1 MAGVWAYIGDKL
13 GIPTWPGFIGWSIFF
28 FSGANFEGCKRS
40 FPCIILGPIL
50 AYLTV
55 FTMTALKTSGL
66 TSALVVVGLGF
77 AMTIAQSIPVF
88 QLATATFISANIY
101 FGLGNNLLGAI
112 FITSVGL
119 IIGLISIKLGAF
131 FDSMILK
138 KEAIDESGCEVETM

>member
-1 MAGVWAYIGDKL
+1 MAGVWAYIGEKL

-28 FSGANFEGCKRS
+28 FSGANLESCKKS

-55 FTMTALKTSGL
+55 FTMTSLKTSGI

-77 AMTIAQSIPVF
+77 AMTIAQSLPIF

-101 FGLGNNLLGAI
+101 FGLGNNLLQAI
-112 FITSVGL
+112 LITSVGL
-119 IIGLISIKLGAF
+119 IIGLISIKLGSF
-131 FDSMILK
+131 FDSIILK
-138 KEAIDESGCEVETM
+138 KEESAESDLELV